1 MMGAIFPPGDTRFD
15 LSDREPCLWRE
26 MSFALHLISQAVNP
40 LLRLSDCLGRWNH
53 IAADLAEPHRQRN
66 SQLTGLINSDD
77 F

>member
-1 MMGAIFPPGDTRFD
+1 
-15 LSDREPCLWRE
+15 

-40 LLRLSDCLGRWNH
+40 MLRLSDCLGRWNH

-66 SQLTGLINSDD
+66 LQLSGLVKLYE